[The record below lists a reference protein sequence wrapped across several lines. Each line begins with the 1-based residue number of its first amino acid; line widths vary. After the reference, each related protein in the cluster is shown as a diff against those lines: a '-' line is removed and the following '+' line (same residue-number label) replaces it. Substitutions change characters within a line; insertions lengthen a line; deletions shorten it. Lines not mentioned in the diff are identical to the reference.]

1 LALDWARVWVPI
13 LESTRAAP
21 VLQAIADALRVPPPP
36 YGGRLRDDALAVA
49 LFSRE
54 PGFALYH
61 AYAGGADHE
70 DLARECL
77 ATAVERLQFALHR
90 PYFAYGFSG
99 LAWTLQHLGG
109 WIVEAEEDSLE
120 ALDIAVATVVDSS
133 ESYPDYALA
142 KGLVGYAIYAYER
155 LPRPRA
161 RATLER
167 IVERLVAEGERSDAG
182 LTWRIPV
189 ERVNPNAVDEY
200 PNGMLVVGVME
211 GTVGVISALA
221 AAARVGIAAADAAI
235 SEALSWVATQV
246 RDGVPAVAG
255 GKIVPPSWA
264 HGGVGIAAAL
274 LATGRPDCRE
284 LGLALGRNA
293 VAQPVEV
300 RDASF
305 MRGSAG
311 IAHSFNRLY
320 QATGDDAYRTAAC
333 AWLEHVLAQYR
344 PNTGCG
350 GYLFWGDEWVA
361 DYIPELIG
369 GWIEQ
374 AGLLEGIAGV
384 GLVLLAA
391 TTAVEPQWDRCML
404 LSTKHDLATTSRG
417 RRPRPSVGGHPRDR
431 RRGSRRVRS

>member
-1 LALDWARVWVPI
+1 MWVPI
-13 LESTRAAP
+13 LASTRAAT
-21 VLQAIADALRVPPPP
+21 VLQAIDDALRVPPPP
-36 YGGRLRDDALAVA
+36 YGGRLRDDALAVS
-49 LFSRE
+49 LFGRE

-77 ATAVERLQFALHR
+77 TTAVERLQLALHR

-99 LAWTLQHLGG
+99 LAWTLQHLDG
-109 WIVEAEEDSLE
+109 WNRRGRRRQPSTRSISQS
-120 ALDIAVATVVDSS
+120 ATVVDSNAS
-133 ESYPDYALA
+133 CPDFALA
-142 KGLVGYAIYAYER
+142 KGLVGYAIYAHER

-167 IVERLVAEGERSDAG
+167 IVERLVAQGERSDAG
-182 LTWRIPV
+182 LAWRIPV
-189 ERVNPNAVDEY
+189 ERVNPNTVDQY
-200 PNGMLVVGVME
+200 PNGMLVVGAME
-211 GTVGVISALA
+211 GTTGVISALA
-221 AAARVGIAAADAAI
+221 AAARVGITAAEAAI
-235 SEALSWVATQV
+235 AEALPWIATHV
-246 RDGVPAVAG
+246 RAGVPAVAG

-284 LGLALGRNA
+284 LGLAVARDAL
-293 VAQPVEV
+293 AQPVEV

-311 IAHSFNRLY
+311 VAHSFNRIY
-320 QATGDDAYRTAAC
+320 QATGDDAYRVAAC
-333 AWLEHVLAQYR
+333 AWLEHVLAQHR
-344 PNTGCG
+344 PSTPCG
-350 GYLFWGDEWVA
+350 GYVFWGDEWVA
-361 DYIPELIG
+361 DYIPELVG

-391 TTAVEPQWDRCML
+391 TTAVEPKWDRCML
-404 LSTKHDLATTSRG
+404 LSTRHDLATTSRE
-417 RRPRPSVGGHPRDR
+417 RRPRPSVGRHPRDR
-431 RRGSRRVRS
+431 RRGARRVRP